1 MIRIYYLSLI
11 YLQICVLIPLS
22 GQTCAAD
29 YYKKALAE
37 DSLGKLSNSLQY
49 LNQAIVLDP
58 GNAPIYA
65 RRGLVNTKQGNYSDA
80 LFDFNKALNLNP
92 GDADTYINRGLLRR
106 RMKDYAGAIQD
117 YNKAIKYN
125 ASALAYCNRGA
136 ARQCKGK
143 LHRAIRDYNKA
154 LDLDPNYAP
163 ACFNRALAEKKLG
176 RIQRAMLDYDQA
188 IMLVSK
194 KALTLSPGFSQAQD
208 SLILSKENVSP
219 FGAPIDLNTCDA
231 KSGLQRVLPRGFAE
245 LIGADAE
252 YTQAYFDRAIVKQ
265 KAGKLEEA
273 LSDYSRCIELN
284 PRYANAYEGRGLL
297 LIQMNQAERGCTDLS
312 KAGELG
318 CTRAYTS
325 IRKSCH

>member
-1 MIRIYYLSLI
+1 MNKRYYVSLI
-11 YLQICVLIPLS
+11 YLQLLLLAPIAA
-22 GQTCAAD
+22 QNCAAD

-58 GNAPIYA
+58 GNAPA
-65 RRGLVNTKQGNYSDA
+65 FSCRGMVNTKQGNYGDA
-80 LFDFNKALNLNP
+80 LTDFNKALSLNP
-92 GDADTYINRGLLRR
+92 TDADTYINRGLLKR
-106 RMKDYAGAIQD
+106 RMKDYKGAIED
-117 YNKAIKYN
+117 YNQALKFN
-125 ASALAYCNRGA
+125 PSALAYSNRGA
-136 ARQCKGK
+136 ARQSLGK

-176 RIQRAMLDYDQA
+176 KIQRALLDYDLA

-194 KALTLSPGFSQAQD
+194 NTPTLSPGFSQTQD
-208 SLILSKENVSP
+208 SLILSKETASSY
-219 FGAPIDLNTCDA
+219 GAPIDLNTNDA
-231 KSGLQRVLPRGFAE
+231 KLGLQRVLPGGFAE

-252 YTQAYFDRAIVKQ
+252 NTQAYFDRANARQ

-273 LSDYSRCIELN
+273 ISDYSRCIELN
-284 PRYANAYEGRGLL
+284 PKDANAYESRGLL
-297 LIQMNQAERGCTDLS
+297 LIQMNQTERGCLDLS

-318 CTRAYTS
+318 CTRAYNS
-325 IRKSCH
+325 IKKSCH